1 MNRDQARRELKNQL
15 EAYLWTVHGID
26 GRQPFKCLN
35 PTHNDHNPSMSIDRT
50 SASGLHCKCFA
61 CGAYY
66 DIFDLIA
73 IDRGVDQGEAFA
85 IACNMYNIQPEGG
98 FTYRQSAASAFG
110 KPATL
115 PGNQKQA
122 GNEQITQ
129 QQLHNSNYTT
139 GADTIGELQAAL
151 SLDITGELLAAHA
164 ALMSNPAALEHFTG
178 RGLSREII
186 ERYKLGYSEGGHNVP
201 LKAYPDNQ
209 TKSQKAP
216 LYKYIFPYPSED
228 GRLDYFL
235 SEISDRG
242 QIDDHNGKYK
252 KLNNGKAPIFN
263 ERYIKQGT
271 PPIIFICEGIFDAL
285 SVEEAGSAA
294 IAFVGTAH
302 RRFLQLCKTYSPK
315 TTFIVSLDN
324 DSAGALAI
332 EKVTEGLKSLGIPY
346 IVRTAEAV
354 GAKDFNEAL
363 TKDRAAFVDFIRRTT
378 SEAERAEQEQ
388 LEAERAE
395 YEHATVSAHLQGF
408 IDSIERSKT
417 AIYYPTGFK
426 DLDALLD
433 GGLYAGLYVLGAIS
447 SLGKTT
453 FCLQVIDNIAA
464 AGHDVLIFSLEMAE
478 RELMAKSISRLT
490 LQEDLRQYQD
500 TKHAKTVRG
509 ILTGSRYASYSREE
523 RGIIQ
528 AAIERYNEYAGHIRI
543 FEGVGD
549 IGVMDIRGQVER
561 HVKLTGRKP
570 VIFIDYVQIL
580 APYNEKSTDKQNT
593 DKAVLELKRI
603 SRDIDIPVIAISSFN
618 RDNYS
623 EPVSMAAFKESG
635 AIEYSSDVLIG
646 LQYYGMDY
654 RKGEGQTARN
664 SRVRQLLNDQAGI
677 ASSGQPQDIQIKI
690 LKNRNGRRDFA
701 RLDYY
706 PMFNYFKDSDR
717 KDEDSEG
724 GEWKPAT
731 KSGGGEPDEWDTITT
746 PGDYDYIPLDGHK
759 PGDLVKIER
768 KQSAI
773 DDILE
778 DF

>member
-1 MNRDQARRELKNQL
+1 M
-15 EAYLWTVHGID
+15 WTAHGID

-110 KPATL
+110 KPATV

-129 QQLHNSNYTT
+129 PQLHNSNYTT

-151 SLDITGELLAAHA
+151 SLDIDGELLAAHA
-164 ALMSNPAALEHFTG
+164 ALMSNPAALEHFTR

-186 ERYKLGYSEGGHNVP
+186 ERYKLGYSEGGHNAP
-201 LKAYPDNQ
+201 LKAYTGNQ
-209 TKSQKAP
+209 SKGKKAG
-216 LYKYIFPYPSED
+216 LYKYLFPYTNAG
-228 GRLDYFL
+228 GRLDYYI

-242 QIDDHNGKYK
+242 QIDEYNGKYR
-252 KLNNGKAPIFN
+252 KLNKAEGDKSASPIFN

-302 RRFLQLCKTYSPK
+302 RRFLQLCKEYKPQ

-324 DSAGALAI
+324 DSAGAQAI
-332 EKVTEGLKSLGIPY
+332 EKVTEGLKLLGIPY

-363 TKDRAAFVDFIRRTT
+363 TKDRAAFVDFIRRAT
-378 SEAERAEQEQ
+378 SEAGQAEQEQ
-388 LEAERAE
+388 LEEERTD
-395 YEHATVSAHLQGF
+395 YKNEHQAAARLQGF
-408 IDSIERSKT
+408 INRIIESKT
-417 AIYYPTGFK
+417 AIYYPTGFR
-426 DLDALLD
+426 DLDVLLD
-433 GGLYAGLYVLGAIS
+433 GGFYTGLYILGAIS

-464 AGHDVLIFSLEMAE
+464 GGHDVLIFSLEMAE

-509 ILTGSRYASYSREE
+509 ILTGSRYANYSREE
-523 RGIIQ
+523 NSIIQ
-528 AAIERYNEYAGHIRI
+528 AAIERYNEYAGNIYI
-543 FEGVGD
+543 FEGIGD
-549 IGVMDIRGQVER
+549 IGVMNIREQIER

-570 VIFIDYVQIL
+570 VVFIDYAQIL
-580 APYNEKSTDKQNT
+580 AAYNERERATDKQNV
-593 DKAVLELKRI
+593 DKNVLELKRI
-603 SRDIDIPVIAISSFN
+603 SRDFDIPVLAISSFN
-618 RDNYS
+618 RDSYS

-654 RKGEGQTARN
+654 KEGEGQVGHN
-664 SRVRQLLNDQAGI
+664 SRVRKLI
-677 ASSGQPQDIQIKI
+677 AAQSDIAASGKPQDIQIKI

-706 PMFNYFKDSDR
+706 PMFNYFKDSEC
-717 KDEDSEG
+717 KDEDGEE

-731 KSGGGEPDEWDTITT
+731 KKSKSKPEDLTA
-746 PGDYDYIPLDGHK
+746 PGDFEYIPIDGHE
-759 PGDLVKIER
+759 PGDFVQIKR
-768 KQSAI
+768 KQTTM

-778 DF
+778 EF

>member
-35 PTHNDHNPSMSIDRT
+35 PTHNDHKPSMSIDRT

-139 GADTIGELQAAL
+139 SADTIGELQAAL
-151 SLDITGELLAAHA
+151 SLDIDRELLAAHA

-186 ERYKLGYSEGGHNVP
+186 ERYKLGYSAGGHNVP
-201 LKAYPDNQ
+201 LKAYTDNQ
-209 TKSQKAP
+209 TKSSKAP

-302 RRFLQLCKTYSPK
+302 RRFLQLCKAYSPK

-324 DSAGALAI
+324 DNAGAQAI
-332 EKVTEGLKSLGIPY
+332 EKVTAGLKSLGIPY
-346 IVRTAEAV
+346 IVRTAAEV

-388 LEAERAE
+388 LEEQRAE
-395 YEHATVSAHLQGF
+395 YERATVSAHLQGF

-570 VIFIDYVQIL
+570 VIFIDYAQIL

-664 SRVRQLLNDQAGI
+664 SRVRQLLSDQAGI

-706 PMFNYFKDSDR
+706 PMFNYFKDSAR

-768 KQSAI
+768 KQSAV